1 MCDRTREFLRE
12 LLRSNEIANLNLK
25 LGALA
30 KQLVRKTSPLR
41 HTSPLMVRPLL
52 FPNMHRLRS
61 CEICASIAEKLW
73 DFLCRYQYEF
83 IVNHDEQERFAKRGG
98 FCPFLGNMNRS
109 RTLRHMQWLSDLARS
124 TGDGTSRRRLN
135 DHSTRRGRETIGG
148 E

>member
-1 MCDRTREFLRE
+1 MFLLRMCDRTREFLRE

-41 HTSPLMVRPLL
+41 HTSPLTVRPLL

-83 IVNHDEQERFAKRGG
+83 IVNHDEQERFARRGG
-98 FCPFLGNMNRS
+98 FCPFHTWEYESVAHLTAHAMVIRPCSIDWRWNFA
-109 RTLRHMQWLSDLARS
+109 TPPQ
-124 TGDGTSRRRLN
+124 
-135 DHSTRRGRETIGG
+135 
-148 E
+148 